1 VNGVST
7 RFTTQQNKMIAIA
20 TFATKRYSYAIPNF
34 SRRIVSAIQHAKE
47 KKGYF
52 IFVTD
57 KSEVM
62 KDVVKTFVIDALP
75 SGWIPIVLSLDI
87 DDEEKRNYKN
97 DAQLMIAQMQSYA
110 FTEAR
115 KLNVSKLWSVEAD
128 VLVPYNALST
138 SKELLKFDDGYYDV
152 VMCTYPS
159 QGGGSF
165 LGGRGTYQNP
175 IAEDYLP
182 EERSIPE
189 ELQKK
194 IEARD
199 AQMEDKNFRPDEN
212 WYKERHEIHE
222 EIKKHPPKDNVFKI
236 IGDHGWRKRGWMESA
251 YPALG
256 KGAILPTDWVG
267 MGCTMLSK
275 KALAM
280 AHFDGYQGGGTQ
292 DLFLCWNWWNPHG
305 LNMAVCTHVVC
316 DHVVRARGKD
326 NDDEENSQDFNK
338 FIHVQAYHEP
348 EGDYQGHL
356 RQKHNPHYSFVEGE
370 KYVEEN
376 DGIIY
381 QPPPEEAKVEVAEV
395 EIVEEP
401 KKGKPKK

>member
-1 VNGVST
+1 
-7 RFTTQQNKMIAIA
+7 MIAIA

-34 SRRIVSAIQHAKE
+34 SRRLIASIQHAKI
-47 KKGYF
+47 KKGYL

-57 KSEVM
+57 QSKEMQEIVDRFII
-62 KDVVKTFVIDALP
+62 KELP
-75 SGWIPIVLSLDI
+75 EGWIPIIIPMDLD
-87 DDEEKRNYKN
+87 DDKKNYKN

-115 KLNVSKLWSVEAD
+115 KLDVDYLWSVEAD
-128 VLVPYNALST
+128 VLVPYNALSV
-138 SKELLKFDDGYYDV
+138 SKELLKFDNGYYDV

-165 LGGRGTYQNP
+165 LGGRGSYQHP

-182 EERSIPE
+182 EERNIPD
-189 ELQKK
+189 ELKEK
-194 IEARD
+194 LDIREK
-199 AQMEDKNFRPDEN
+199 QMEDKTFKPDES
-212 WYKERHEIHE
+212 WFKERQELHE

-236 IGDHGWRKRGWMESA
+236 IGEHGWRKRGWMESA

-256 KGAILPTDWVG
+256 KGCVLPTDWVG
-267 MGCTMLSK
+267 LGCTMISR

-292 DLFLCWNWWNPHG
+292 DLYLCWTWWNPQG
-305 LNMAVCTHVVC
+305 LNMAVCTHVIC
-316 DHVVRARGKD
+316 DHVVRARGEEVDGKD
-326 NDDEENSQDFNK
+326 SQRFDK

-348 EGDYQGHL
+348 EGDYKGHL
-356 RQKHNPHYSFVEGE
+356 RQKHNPHYNFVEGE
-370 KYVEEN
+370 KYTEEN

-381 QPPPEEAKVEVAEV
+381 KPPPQEALD
-395 EIVEEP
+395 EIEKKEEP
-401 KKGKPKK
+401 TKVKKSKQK

>member
-1 VNGVST
+1 
-7 RFTTQQNKMIAIA
+7 MIAIA

-34 SRRIVSAIQHAKE
+34 SRRIISSIQYSKVN
-47 KKGYF
+47 KGYF

-57 KSEVM
+57 KSKEMQDIVDRFII
-62 KDVVKTFVIDALP
+62 KELP
-75 SGWIPIVLSLDI
+75 DGWIPIILNMDLD
-87 DDEEKRNYKN
+87 DDKKNYKN

-115 KLNVSKLWSVEAD
+115 KLDVDYLWSVEAD
-128 VLVPYNALST
+128 VLVPYNALSV
-138 SKELLKFDDGYYDV
+138 SKDLVKFDNGYYDV

-182 EERSIPE
+182 EERNLPE
-189 ELQKK
+189 ELKEK
-194 IEARD
+194 LELREK
-199 AQMEDKNFRPDEN
+199 QMEDKDFRPDEN
-212 WYKERHEIHE
+212 WFKERQELQE

-236 IGDHGWRKRGWMESA
+236 IGEHGWRKRGWMDSA

-256 KGAILPTDWVG
+256 KGCVLPTDWVG
-267 MGCTMLSK
+267 LGCTMISK

-280 AHFDGYQGGGTQ
+280 AHFDGYHGAGTQ
-292 DLFLCWNWWNPHG
+292 DLYLCWTWWNPQG

-316 DHVVRARGKD
+316 DHVVRARTEEAEEKD
-326 NDDEENSQDFNK
+326 GQRFDK

-348 EGDYQGHL
+348 EGDYAGHL

-370 KYVEEN
+370 QYNEEN

-381 QPPPEEAKVEVAEV
+381 KHPPREEQK
-395 EIVEEP
+395 EIEQKQSP
-401 KKGKPKK
+401 KKQKKDKEK